1 MKPWIA
7 MRANN
12 DMPIIARTLERLAQQ
27 TIPFELLILDNQSTD
42 GTLEE
47 VKKYTDNIVTITK
60 YIPGQVINRGME
72 NAEGEYVFFLN
83 SDCIPQSDDCLEKL
97 VAGFDD
103 EGVAAVFGRQ
113 VPRPDCWPIYAK
125 DTEDTY
131 GDGSRHQYFRSPFS
145 MAWSGVRR
153 SVWESMKFD
162 ERLIIA
168 EDIDWTY
175 RARQAG
181 HRVNYVADSAVEH
194 SHNYTL
200 KQFYGRM
207 RKEGR
212 DDALVFDWTSWER
225 SFLRQTFLP
234 LGRRVLSDWKYCLR
248 NFHPAWLMAAPV
260 FRVAEAVARRQ
271 GFNDGWRER
280 QQDEVS

>member
-12 DMPIIARTLERLAQQ
+12 DMPIIARTLERLARQ
-27 TIPFELLILDNQSTD
+27 TVPFELLILDNQSTD

-47 VKKYTDNIVTITK
+47 VAKYTDHIVPIQR

-72 NAEGEYVFFLN
+72 NTQGEWVFFLN
-83 SDCIPQSDDCLEKL
+83 SDCIPQSDDCLERL
-97 VAGFDD
+97 LARTAGD
-103 EGVAAVFGRQ
+103 EVAAVFGRQ
-113 VPRPDCWPIYAK
+113 IPRPDCWPIYAK

-131 GDGSRHQYFRSPFS
+131 GDGSRHRYFRSPFS

-153 SVWESMKFD
+153 SVWEGMRFD

-175 RARQAG
+175 RARQRG
-181 HRVNYVADSAVEH
+181 HQVNYAADSVVEH

-200 KQFYGRM
+200 KQFYSRM

-212 DDALVFDWTSWER
+212 DDALIFEWSPWER
-225 SFLRQTFLP
+225 SLLRQTVLP
-234 LGRRVLSDWKYCLR
+234 LGRRVLSDWRYCLR
-248 NFHPAWLMAAPV
+248 HFAPAWLAAAPV
-260 FRVAEAVARRQ
+260 FRVAEALARRR
-271 GFNDGWRER
+271 GFKEGWQER
-280 QQDEVS
+280 QAG